1 MTVVTVVTVVTD
13 LIVDLYL
20 QLVESEGCLVGVF
33 LLDGVLRPRNH
44 HAGPGVAVTAVL
56 QLKYF
61 LSRISPPKKHYE
73 ISYRR
78 FPVEQAILLYT
89 GIAVRP
95 PGYLEVPSSHH
106 LHPRVQVGGA
116 GFT

>member
-1 MTVVTVVTVVTD
+1 MLVSSEGTVVTD

-20 QLVESEGCLVGVF
+20 QLVESEGCLVVIF

-61 LSRISPPKKHYE
+61 LSRISPPKHD
-73 ISYRR
+73 
-78 FPVEQAILLYT
+78 
-89 GIAVRP
+89 
-95 PGYLEVPSSHH
+95 
-106 LHPRVQVGGA
+106 
-116 GFT
+116 